1 MKKRNVRI
9 LSLALALGLCLTLL
23 PAASAA
29 SAPPD
34 SYTAPSG
41 LTIRVTRPAV
51 ASLEGAPTYLG
62 DGVFQVR
69 ESSGVFGL
77 YDINATRLGEL
88 AEGVTLLGNFHDGL
102 CPVRAYDI
110 YTAETKCGYIDKTG
124 RLAVP
129 ARYQEVQEFSDGY
142 AAVKDESGWGYI
154 DAAGTQAIPCQYQQ
168 AYPFQNGEAAVEY
181 HVQVQGFSYTRH
193 AFINTAGQIVRE
205 FPTRTE
211 MVAVGMSTV
220 PMPWDDCVPVDGLW
234 ADGVM
239 LVEKVNTSAE
249 IVDPVD
255 LLPTR
260 YGLLDKSGNVQ
271 ALPGLDQ
278 DPDIDVL
285 SYLGG
290 DRYFVSKMSSRA
302 ILSGNGE
309 VVFPYLY
316 YYYDL
321 REFAL
326 DTGLAAVTDSGACG
340 LLDRDGNYVI
350 SVTKD
355 WTSLSNFL
363 DGISVG
369 SWYNPSGAFIPYV
382 LQLDGASVP
391 VDPKPNPEPAGDQ
404 PSSWAQEQVHAAV
417 EAGLVPESL
426 QARYTQTATRAEF
439 CALAVELYETV
450 TGSEI
455 TQRAAFSDTS
465 DVNVQKM
472 AGIGVIGGI
481 GNNQF
486 NPNGE
491 LTREQAATIL
501 VRLADAM
508 GSPLPEGT
516 ASFADNASI
525 SSWAL
530 EAVGRAKAG
539 GIMDGTG
546 SNQFS
551 PQGAYTREQS
561 IMTAYRLYEAMQ

>member
-382 LQLDGASVP
+382 LQLDGALVP
-391 VDPKPNPEPAGDQ
+391 VDPEPEPEPTVDQ
-404 PSSWAQEQVHAAV
+404 PSSWAVEQVNAAI

-426 QARYTQTATRAEF
+426 QSKYTQTATRAEF
-439 CALAVELYETV
+439 CALAVAMYETV

-455 TQRAAFSDTS
+455 TDRLSFADTS
-465 DVNVQKM
+465 DPNVEKM
-472 AGIGVIGGI
+472 AALGVVNGTG
-481 GNNQF
+481 GNNF
-486 NPNGE
+486 SPNDP
-491 LTREQAATIL
+491 LNREQAATIL
-501 VRLADAM
+501 ARLSNALDKPIA
-508 GSPLPEGT
+508 
-516 ASFADNASI
+516 ASAPTFNDNASI
-525 SSWAL
+525 SSWAFDS
-530 EAVGRAKAG
+530 VGQVQAAK
-539 GIMDGTG
+539 IMEGTG
-546 SNQFS
+546 GNNFS
-551 PQGAYTREQS
+551 PALGYTREQC
-561 IMTAYRLYEAMQ
+561 IITMMRLYNQVK

>member
-1 MKKRNVRI
+1 MKKRI
-9 LSLALALGLCLTLL
+9 LSLVLVLCLALL
-23 PAASAA
+23 PGTASAAA
-29 SAPPD
+29 SAPPA
-34 SYTAPSG
+34 SYTTSSG
-41 LTIRVTRPAV
+41 LTIQVTRPAV
-51 ASLEGAPTYLG
+51 TSLGDIPTYLG

-69 ESSGVFGL
+69 EDSGVYGL

-102 CPVRAYDI
+102 CPVQVYDI
-110 YTAETKCGYIDKTG
+110 YTAETNCGYIDKTG

-129 ARYQEVQEFSDGY
+129 ARYQEVQEFSGGY
-142 AAVKDESGWGYI
+142 AAVKDGSGWGYI
-154 DAAGTQAIPCQYQQ
+154 DAAGAQAVPCQYQA
-168 AYPFQNGEAAVEY
+168 AYPFQNGEAVVEY
-181 HVQVQGFSYTRH
+181 HVQVQGFPYTRH

-211 MVAVGMSTV
+211 MVLVGMGSV
-220 PMPWDDCVPVDGLW
+220 PMPWDDCTPVDGLW
-234 ADGVM
+234 VDGVM
-239 LVEKVNTSAE
+239 LVEKVGTYAE
-249 IVDPVD
+249 IVDPSG

-260 YGLLDKSGNVQ
+260 YGLLDKSGSVQ

-278 DPDIDVL
+278 DSDMDVL

-290 DRYFVSKMSSRA
+290 DRYLVSKMSRRA
-302 ILSGNGE
+302 ILSGSGE
-309 VVFPYLY
+309 VVFPYVY

-321 REFAL
+321 REFDL

-391 VDPKPNPEPAGDQ
+391 VDPEPEPEPDGDQ
-404 PSSWAQEQVHAAV
+404 PSSWAQEQVNAAV

-455 TQRAAFSDTS
+455 TQRATFSDTS